1 MKASDSREL
10 VKGYKDALPVFLGY
24 LAVSFTV
31 GISARNAGLSAF
43 QAALMS
49 LLNTTS
55 AGQVAAIEIIK
66 SGGTYLEILLS
77 QIAINLRYL
86 LMGAVFAVRLSP
98 DESMGRRLLSGF
110 GLTDEVFALSC
121 MRKPLNPFY
130 PFGGWLMAAP
140 GWVLGTFLGVVVNSL
155 VSANVTAALSM
166 GLYAMFIAIIVPPAV
181 KELKMAIVILASMLC
196 SYLMFRFVPS
206 VSSGMRVVIL
216 TIAISS
222 IFALLFPVTSSSK
235 EEAAS

>member
-31 GISARNAGLSAF
+31 GISARNAGLTAF

-55 AGQVAAIEIIK
+55 AGQVAAIEIIG

-86 LMGAVFAVRLSP
+86 LMGAVFSVRLSS
-98 DESMGRRLLSGF
+98 DEGTGRRLLAGF
-110 GLTDEVFALSC
+110 GLTDEIFALSC
-121 MRKPLNPFY
+121 MRKPLNPYY

-155 VSANVTAALSM
+155 VPAQVTAALSM
-166 GLYAMFIAIIVPPAV
+166 GLYGMFIAIIVPPA
-181 KELKMAIVILASMLC
+181 KKDLKMLAIIVFSMLS
-196 SYLMFRFVPS
+196 SYLMFRYIPS

-216 TIAISS
+216 TVVVSS
-222 IFALLFPVTSSSK
+222 VFALLFPVST
-235 EEAAS
+235 EAQS

>member
-1 MKASDSREL
+1 MRASDSREF

-31 GISARNAGLSAF
+31 GISARNAGLTAF

-55 AGQVAAIEIIK
+55 AGQVAAIEIIG
-66 SGGTYLEILLS
+66 SGGTYLEIVLS

-86 LMGAVFAVRLSP
+86 LMGAVFSVRLSS
-98 DESMGRRLLSGF
+98 DESTGRRLLAGF

-121 MRKPLNPFY
+121 TRKPLNPFY

-140 GWVLGTFLGVVVNSL
+140 GWVIGTFLGVVVNTL
-155 VSANVTAALSM
+155 VPANVTAALSV
-166 GLYAMFIAIIVPPAV
+166 GLYAMFIAIIIPPAR
-181 KELKMAIVILASMLC
+181 KELKMAVLVIVSML
-196 SYLMFRFVPS
+196 SSFLMFRYVPS

-216 TIAISS
+216 TVIISS
-222 IFALLFPVTSSSK
+222 VFSLLFPVT

>member
-1 MKASDSREL
+1 MRASDSREL

-31 GISARNAGLSAF
+31 GISARNAGLTAF

-55 AGQVAAIEIIK
+55 AGQVAAIEIIG
-66 SGGTYLEILLS
+66 SGGTYLEIVLS

-86 LMGAVFAVRLSP
+86 LMGAVLSVRLSK
-98 DESMGRRLLSGF
+98 DESTGRRLLAGF

-121 MRKPLNPFY
+121 TRKPLNPYY

-140 GWVLGTFLGVVVNSL
+140 GWVIGTFLGVIVNTF
-155 VSANVTAALSM
+155 VPANVTAALSI
-166 GLYAMFIAIIVPPAV
+166 GLYAMFIAIIIPPAR
-181 KELKMAIVILASMLC
+181 KELKMAVLVIVSMLC
-196 SYLMFRFVPS
+196 SFLMFRFIPS
-206 VSSGMRVVIL
+206 ISSGMRVVIL
-216 TIAISS
+216 TVIISS
-222 IFALLFPVTSSSK
+222 VFSLLFPVT

>member
-1 MKASDSREL
+1 MRASDSREL

-31 GISARNAGLSAF
+31 GISARNAGLTAF

-55 AGQVAAIEIIK
+55 AGQVAAIEIIS
-66 SGGTYLEILLS
+66 SGGTYLEIFLS
-77 QIAINLRYL
+77 QVAINLRYL
-86 LMGAVFAVRLSP
+86 LMGAVFSVRLSS
-98 DESMGRRLLSGF
+98 DESTGRRLLGGF

-121 MRKPLNPFY
+121 TRKPLNPFY

-155 VSANVTAALSM
+155 VPESVTFALSI

-181 KELKMAIVILASMLC
+181 KELKMAVVIIVSML
-196 SYLMFRFVPS
+196 SSFLMFRYIPS
-206 VSSGMRVVIL
+206 ISSGMRVVIL
-216 TIAISS
+216 TITISS
-222 IFALLFPVTSSSK
+222 IAALIWPVK
-235 EEAAS
+235 EK